1 MALLGFVKSLS
12 CLCSFS
18 SLLSRCQDY
27 IFGLLLQALREG
39 IEKRIEDLERELEDL
54 RKQKQALQQKNVLL
68 EMGKSTL
75 SLTAIH
81 KQLEVSA

>member
-1 MALLGFVKSLS
+1 M
-12 CLCSFS
+12 
-18 SLLSRCQDY
+18 
-27 IFGLLLQALREG
+27 LQALREET
-39 IEKRIEDLERELEDL
+39 EKRIQDLEKELVDL

-81 KQLEVSA
+81 KQLEVSAQLPLLLYTLRPEGGT